1 MHEHSFPTRRSS
13 DLLAQTT
20 LDAARIGAPVLIYL
34 DAYPEQ
40 GYRGRIRQVWPTAN
54 RSKATVELRAEFI
67 DRDEKLIPELGVRVV
82 FVPESEANPTPPQV
96 LLPKKALLQSE
107 SPTVMVVRNG
117 IIEVRTITLRDDLG
131 DDLIEVGSGLIG
143 GETVV
148 IDPDP
153 TLKSGD
159 RVQVRRP

>member
-1 MHEHSFPTRRSS
+1 
-13 DLLAQTT
+13 
-20 LDAARIGAPVLIYL
+20 
-34 DAYPEQ
+34 
-40 GYRGRIRQVWPTAN
+40 
-54 RSKATVELRAEFI
+54 
-67 DRDEKLIPELGVRVV
+67 
-82 FVPESEANPTPPQV
+82 
-96 LLPKKALLQSE
+96 
-107 SPTVMVVRNG
+107 
-117 IIEVRTITLRDDLG
+117 LRDDLG